1 MEIIPI
7 KKVDE
12 TKDDGDSSSSKSS
25 SIRFENI
32 VFQVKKSAFQ
42 GTKTKTILHK
52 VRIFDFALISLR

>member
-12 TKDDGDSSSSKSS
+12 TKDDGDSSSSSSKSS

-32 VFQVKKSAFQ
+32 VFQVEKSVFQ
-42 GTKTKTILHK
+42 GTQTKTILHN
-52 VRIFDFALISLR
+52 VRIFDFALI